1 MKSFSYILAALLTG
15 GATVSLTGCIDT
27 AEPSGITDLRGAK
40 ALLLKAKAAWVDA
53 KAQREAVGIEQD
65 KVSLESQKLDLQ
77 LKQMNVELQKLAA
90 KLKQDSLN
98 AEIEYQIAELQKKR
112 DKLALDAEKEWY
124 DLKQKIAASEKA
136 YKEAIMDLQLAIL
149 NYKDE
154 KISEKI
160 KGYTEQLYGK
170 NLSAGKEEHDPNVL
184 TGGLFGLL
192 QTANNEL
199 LDAQREKVIFTSQS
213 KNYLDILTMNK
224 VEQMKVLEIQNKLLA
239 DLKALAENFDGDN
252 LQAVQT
258 RLNEVEAEI
267 NKLDQKKKDLYAE
280 IQNLK
285 NSGLAGLS
293 QKLAEFDEL
302 LGKDTSF
309 VMPVVDAK
317 LQSDFY
323 TALANNQQV
332 GNEVIKAFKEVN
344 GKQVMV
350 APLQLNFESL
360 RKMAENSEDN
370 KLAVLKDKI
379 QEKYQALYLEA
390 FKQFMGLDKE
400 ENISLFEDNEKDI
413 KPVYAAQLKNEM
425 ERIALDE
432 AVIRKEYKAASDA
445 WIASYEK
452 LDKAI
457 KVYEAYKVKGERYKA
472 AVELIEAY
480 KNEVK
485 KWNLSGA
492 VTATDLKKYVAEA
505 TKLRDNLVKDY
516 FNYRA
521 PLDSAGTK
529 FKNFKKNYIDLKG
542 ETAATKVD
550 PMKDMNKQQ
559 LQAFNQQFDNVANLL
574 GAENFKNYT
583 YDESAD
589 GFLPEFLKASQK
601 LFGEIVN
608 ITLAKSVQ
616 PELVNGKYQAPAD
629 LNVET
634 FLAENTVYKYEGY
647 IASNS
652 KFMEAAKT
660 YSHPAIFSTLGEWVK
675 LYESAEVAYDQIQA
689 RVESLINTKKEL
701 VKANKDAFKEIWQKE
716 IECYLVDGKLQVD
729 KKDIFSA
736 DNPYYQYYI
745 QKAENGQQDAD
756 ALLALV
762 KPQATDY
769 DALVAEKE
777 LLNGW
782 KADNKFH
789 FVKYE
794 EQNGVYKYTATEG
807 NLDDLIASQENIVK
821 EAQKKADNIQ
831 KRIDLLNEIGYVDN
845 SVLND
850 ENNKGDGQ
858 LNIKPGADDKYLEQ
872 LDYNI
877 TLAQS
882 KVDILKAQI
891 DRVQDN
897 IQKLVAAAEDGN
909 FGVPSDTY
917 PGFDVDVPQVDEP
930 QPEKPQ
936 ENPEQ
941 PEQPQGEQPAE

>member
-1 MKSFSYILAALLTG
+1 MKSFSYILAALLAG

-53 KAQREAVGIEQD
+53 KAQREAVCIEQD
-65 KVSLESQKLDLQ
+65 KVTLESQKLDLQ

-112 DKLALDAEKEWY
+112 DKVALEAEKEWY

-239 DLKALAENFDGDN
+239 DLKALAEKFDGDN

-302 LGKDTSF
+302 LDKDTSF

-317 LQSDFY
+317 LQADLY
-323 TALANNQQV
+323 AALANNQQV

-360 RKMAENSEDN
+360 RKMAENSNDN

-390 FKQFMGLDKE
+390 FKQFMGLGKG

-457 KVYEAYKVKGERYKA
+457 KAYEAYKVKGERYKA

-480 KNEVK
+480 KKEAE
-485 KWNLSGA
+485 KWNLTGT
-492 VTATDLKKYVAEA
+492 VTDTDLKKYVAEA

-521 PLDSAGTK
+521 PLDSAGTN

-550 PMKDMNKQQ
+550 PMKNMNKQQ
-559 LQAFNQQFDNVANLL
+559 LQAFNGQFNNVANLL
-574 GAENFKNYT
+574 GEENFKNYSYNAT
-583 YDESAD
+583 AD

-601 LFGEIVN
+601 LFGNITN

-629 LNVET
+629 LNIET
-634 FLAENTVYKYEGY
+634 FLVEYSSNKYSGY
-647 IASNS
+647 IATDS

-675 LYESAEVAYDQIQA
+675 LYESAELAYDQIQA

-716 IECYLVDGKLQVD
+716 IECYLVDGNLQVD
-729 KKDIFSA
+729 KNEIFSK

-745 QKAENGQQDAD
+745 QKAEEEEKDAD
-756 ALLALV
+756 ELLALV

-782 KADNKFH
+782 KEDNKFH

-807 NLDDLIASQENIVK
+807 NLDELIASQEKVVK
-821 EAQKKADNIQ
+821 EAQEKADNIQ

-858 LNIKPGADDKYLEQ
+858 LNITTGKDDKYLEQ

-909 FGVPSDTY
+909 FGVPGDTY

-941 PEQPQGEQPAE
+941 PEQPQGDQPAE